1 MTMIEG
7 RAIIK
12 DIEETRQAL
21 IKLGA
26 ECVAE
31 YQFKDIIFVPRT
43 DTSLNDDYI
52 RIRVYSKN
60 NWPTKNVV
68 VMRKKAKFHA
78 VGKEDTI
85 VLKKE
90 FDSEDEARQYIEQEF
105 NDSFIFG
112 FEFSRVGWQYS
123 MGEYRLFVED
133 IEKMPPVIEIEAGT
147 EEALAQL
154 YKNIGIIKELHDS
167 IPELIKKYENIN

>member
-1 MTMIEG
+1 
-7 RAIIK
+7 
-12 DIEETRQAL
+12 
-21 IKLGA
+21 
-26 ECVAE
+26 
-31 YQFKDIIFVPRT
+31 
-43 DTSLNDDYI
+43 
-52 RIRVYSKN
+52 
-60 NWPTKNVV
+60 
-68 VMRKKAKFHA
+68 MRKKAKFHA

-147 EEALAQL
+147 EEVD
-154 YKNIGIIKELHDS
+154 IHHPKEGARHHESTHHTGRNACTRNTGSGSRFQERVKQPQDLCARWQVPRQ
-167 IPELIKKYENIN
+167 PEQQSL